1 MVGLCVAGDPSPPG
15 ARRGGRRRRH
25 HRGRELPRRSRG
37 HRRRATNPGWQT
49 TRLRFFDE
57 TYDWLKEAKGRQKEY
72 RKFDYRLEEIEKLK
86 PGKGKILDL
95 GCSFGFFLDVARGR
109 GWNAVGV
116 EVGEYAAKFARDK
129 LDLDVHTGDLMDVDL
144 PADHF
149 EAVTLWNVLEHLDD
163 PVAQLMRINGLMKT
177 GGVFV
182 LTTGDIDSYIRK
194 VEGLRWRALI
204 PPIHVANYSVAAVT
218 RLLELTGFSLWVRS
232 VALPREDLAQENWRH
247 RPAQGPPVQRQ
258 DDDLRPQ
265 GSEYQRQLT
274 RKIVAGCYGSGAT
287 RSTRS
292 SSPPSADVTSA
303 TPRRISAA
311 ARPSAR
317 PVPASSTLK
326 PTPG

>member
-1 MVGLCVAGDPSPPG
+1 MTGATANCRLCGPSEFSDFAVIDG
-15 ARRGGRRRRH
+15 FCLQRCRQCSLVQITDDLSNVNL
-25 HRGRELPRRSRG
+25 EDYYD
-37 HRRRATNPGWQT
+37 QK
-49 TRLRFFDE
+49 FFDE

-116 EVGEYAAKFARDK
+116 EVGEYAAKFVRDK

-232 VALPREDLAQENWRH
+232 VALPREALLKKIGVIGLLKA
-247 RPAQGPPVQRQ
+247 
-258 DDDLRPQ
+258 LRFSDKMMIFARKDRNTS
-265 GSEYQRQLT
+265 GS
-274 RKIVAGCYGSGAT
+274 
-287 RSTRS
+287 
-292 SSPPSADVTSA
+292 
-303 TPRRISAA
+303 
-311 ARPSAR
+311 
-317 PVPASSTLK
+317 
-326 PTPG
+326 